1 MVAAPLP
8 LRKDPQRTGGQQGLQ
23 FHTRRARCLD
33 QWWGRGSPTKVPS
46 ECAMTLPAQG
56 RNATTRPS
64 PQMPQSRHAWH
75 CPCPCP
81 PGAQAHVQTKDSSGC
96 WVERP
101 GTQGVGKQSAG
112 SPSQG
117 GQEGRVVAPSPQS
130 VSSSHC
136 TALTTRTSK
145 DQSME
150 TFKIATASTGPSDQW
165 HRSHTHEAGPA
176 PGSEGKGCLASSHSR
191 AGFPVRP

>member
-1 MVAAPLP
+1 MPPPGPALRCHRADTPGTAP
-8 LRKDPQRTGGQQGLQ
+8 
-23 FHTRRARCLD
+23 A
-33 QWWGRGSPTKVPS
+33 
-46 ECAMTLPAQG
+46 
-56 RNATTRPS
+56 
-64 PQMPQSRHAWH
+64 
-75 CPCPCP
+75 P
-81 PGAQAHVQTKDSSGC
+81 PGAQAHAQTKDSSGC